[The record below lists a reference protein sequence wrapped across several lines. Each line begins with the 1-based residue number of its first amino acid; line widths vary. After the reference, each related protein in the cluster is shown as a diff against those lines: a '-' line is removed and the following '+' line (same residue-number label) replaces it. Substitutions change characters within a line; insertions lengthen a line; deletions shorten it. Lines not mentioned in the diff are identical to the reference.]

1 MKIVVIAS
9 RATPCPA
16 QSAGGA
22 LGGGEAIF

>member
-16 QSAGGA
+16 LYAGGA